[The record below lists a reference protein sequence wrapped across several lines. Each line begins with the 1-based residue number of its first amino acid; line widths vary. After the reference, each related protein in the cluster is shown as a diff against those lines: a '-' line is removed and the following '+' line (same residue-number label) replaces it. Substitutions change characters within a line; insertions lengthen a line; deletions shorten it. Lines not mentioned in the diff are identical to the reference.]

1 MNPFARRI
9 SRYFS
14 VLEPTGPL
22 SFRLWMEVEGKEEE
36 KERGRENYFG
46 SKLECLEGLVRVE
59 YLRFDSSF
67 RFLCRAEWRRMSL
80 TMLTRGCFS
89 FFFLGERWRDTLTRL
104 DVAKKDR
111 GRPDLL
117 HARKTIRKEIFAMC
131 LYDSIKLCVQYELY
145 EQ

>member
-1 MNPFARRI
+1 
-9 SRYFS
+9 
-14 VLEPTGPL
+14 
-22 SFRLWMEVEGKEEE
+22 MEVEGKEEE

-89 FFFLGERWRDTLTRL
+89 FFFSWGEMEGHVNTARCG
-104 DVAKKDR
+104 KKR
-111 GRPDLL
+111 S
-117 HARKTIRKEIFAMC
+117 RKT
-131 LYDSIKLCVQYELY
+131 
-145 EQ
+145 

>member
-1 MNPFARRI
+1 
-9 SRYFS
+9 
-14 VLEPTGPL
+14 
-22 SFRLWMEVEGKEEE
+22 MEADVVDDA
-36 KERGRENYFG
+36 YAW
-46 SKLECLEGLVRVE
+46 L
-59 YLRFDSSF
+59 
-67 RFLCRAEWRRMSL
+67 FL
-80 TMLTRGCFS
+80 

-117 HARKTIRKEIFAMC
+117 HARKTIRKEILAMC

>member
-1 MNPFARRI
+1 
-9 SRYFS
+9 
-14 VLEPTGPL
+14 
-22 SFRLWMEVEGKEEE
+22 MEVEGKEEE

-89 FFFLGERWRDTLTRL
+89 FFLGKGDTLTRL

-111 GRPDLL
+111 GRSDLL
-117 HARKTIRKEIFAMC
+117 HARKTIRKEILAMC
-131 LYDSIKLCVQYELY
+131 LYDSIKLRVQYELLN
-145 EQ
+145 E